1 MTKRDFIELYHLLNA
16 INLILLFPN
25 LFLISFITILYIY
38 IYVWLSI
45 ILYIIFNLTYQLT
58 FYLEKFRH

>member
-38 IYVWLSI
+38 IYMFGYL
-45 ILYIIFNLTYQLT
+45 LYYI
-58 FYLEKFRH
+58 